1 MACFV
6 LNLIQFNSIYMIFT
20 INIVLQHWDTNVCVI
35 SYMIHMHKLTK
46 AKARLMQ
53 LRGQVKHSSTYK

>member
-20 INIVLQHWDTNVCVI
+20 INIVLQHWNTNVCVI

-46 AKARLMQ
+46 AKAKQM
-53 LRGQVKHSSTYK
+53 